1 MFWHIIHIID
11 ILLWLLLASSALY
24 ILFFALASLLWKK
37 RISEFNLFLTGK
49 AIAARQKEHFTYLVL
64 YPAYNEDR
72 VIVNSVQKFL
82 AQYYPYSAFH
92 VAVISDHM
100 QPETNQK
107 LSKLPITLL
116 QPVFE
121 KSSKAKAMQYAM
133 DQIKDEYDYVII
145 MDADNVVNP
154 DFLEKL
160 NESCANGYK
169 AIQCHRCAKNNDNDI
184 AVLDGV
190 SEEIN
195 NTIFRKAHNRVGL
208 SSALIGSGMCFDFQW
223 FKENVYKLSTAG
235 EDRELE
241 ALLLMQK
248 VYVHYEPDIHVF
260 DEKVSN
266 KDNFQKQRLRW
277 MTAQIQSLFRQLPY
291 IPKAIITFNV
301 DFIDKTI
308 QQALIP
314 RSMLVVLTFGFAL
327 LMTLVSRTWC
337 IKWWIL
343 FLVICLSLYIATPRQ
358 LRSHSVFGK
367 IVALPKLVWRMVL
380 NLLKIDHKNTDF
392 IHTSHDNKAY
402 ERTGTQKRHEYQS
415 GHGFLCPLF
424 GISIFLTQGFPRLPR
439 G

>member
-1 MFWHIIHIID
+1 MIWQFIHIID
-11 ILLWLLLASSALY
+11 IALWLLMAASVVY
-24 ILFFALASLLWKK
+24 ILFFALVSTLWKK
-37 RISEFNLFLTGK
+37 RVSRLTRYLTGQALVMRK
-49 AIAARQKEHFTYLVL
+49 KENFSYLIL

-82 AQYYPYSAFH
+82 AQYYPYNSFH

-100 QPETNQK
+100 QPETNEK
-107 LSKLPITLL
+107 LAALPITLL

-133 DQIKDEYDYVII
+133 DQIKDDYDFIVIL
-145 MDADNVVNP
+145 DADNVVEP
-154 DFLEKL
+154 HFLEQL
-160 NESCANGYK
+160 NTECAKGYK

-195 NTIFRKAHNRVGL
+195 NTIFRKAHNRIGL

-223 FKENVYKLSTAG
+223 FKENVYKLTTAG

-241 ALLLMQK
+241 ALLLQQK
-248 VYVHYEPDIHVF
+248 IYIHYEPNIHVF

-277 MTAQIQSLFRQLPY
+277 MTAQIQSLFRMLPY
-291 IPKAIITFNV
+291 IPKAIMTFNW

-314 RSMLVVLTFGFAL
+314 RSMLVVLTFTMSL
-327 LMTLVSRTWC
+327 LMTIVSRAWC
-337 IKWWIL
+337 TKWWCL
-343 FLVICLSLYIATPRQ
+343 FLAVCIALYIATPKQ
-358 LRSHSVFGK
+358 LRRNSVFGK
-367 IVALPKLVWRMVL
+367 VLSLPALVWKMIL
-380 NLLKIDHKNTDF
+380 NILKIDRKNTDF
-392 IHTSHDNKAY
+392 IHT
-402 ERTGTQKRHEYQS
+402 THEK
-415 GHGFLCPLF
+415 
-424 GISIFLTQGFPRLPR
+424 
-439 G
+439 